1 MDMKKIFFIDFD
13 STFIQIESLEALAEI
28 SLKNNPQKKQ
38 IIEKIKNITNQ
49 GMNGEIDFGESLKK
63 RIKLLNANKSHIE
76 KTIKIVAKKI
86 TPSILTNKSFFE
98 KNFANVYIITG
109 GFRDMVWPIVKNFG
123 ITSDHVLANDFIY
136 DEKQNIIGFDEKNRL
151 SRQGGKAK
159 IIKDLNLK
167 GEIIMVGDGYTDY
180 EVKLHKIAHKFG
192 AFSENIARANVSKNA
207 DFNVP
212 NFDELLYR
220 FGFPTSISFPKNRI
234 KVVLFEKIDDLAAS
248 IFKREGYSVEQY
260 DKSFSGDE
268 LIEKI
273 KDAHIIGI
281 RSNTKITEQ
290 ILEHTPKL
298 MAIGTFCI
306 GTDQTDLKV
315 ATEKGITV
323 FNAPYSNTRS
333 VVELIIG
340 EIIVLSRDIFTKSN
354 QVHDGIWDKS
364 AKNNHE
370 IRGKKLGIIG
380 YGNIGSQLSVIAE
393 SMGMEVYFYDIVEKL
408 ALGNARRLSSMEELL
423 KKSDFVTIHVD
434 GRKSN
439 ANLIGEK
446 EFKMMREGTIFLN
459 ASRGFIVDLI
469 ALAKYLSN
477 GKIKSAAIDVFP
489 KEPKS
494 KDEKFINDLQKFPQV
509 IMTPHIGG
517 STEEAQSN
525 IANYVSNKIIDFINT
540 GNTYLSVNYPNIQL
554 PLQSNFH
561 RLLHLHQNVP
571 GILAQINGIM
581 AKYKMNIEGQYLKTN
596 ENVGYAITDVNSK
609 YDKSAIEELRHI
621 DGTIRLRVLF

>member
-1 MDMKKIFFIDFD
+1 MKKIFFIDFD
-13 STFIQIESLEALAEI
+13 STFIQVESLEALAEI

-38 IIEKIKNITNQ
+38 IVEKIKKITNQ
-49 GMNGEIDFGESLKK
+49 GMNGEIDFSDSLEK
-63 RIKLLNANKSHIE
+63 RIKILNANKADVE
-76 KTIKIVAKKI
+76 KTVKLLAKKV
-86 TPSILTNKSFFE
+86 TTSIVNNKGFFE
-98 KNFANVYIITG
+98 KNYQNIYIVTG
-109 GFRDMVWPIVKNFG
+109 GFKDLVWPIVKDFG
-123 ITSDHVLANDFIY
+123 ILENHVLANTFVY
-136 DEKQNIIGFDEKNRL
+136 DEKDNIVGFDLKNPL
-151 SRQGGKAK
+151 SKQGGKAK
-159 IIKDLNLK
+159 TIKNLNLK

-192 AFSENIARANVSKNA
+192 AFSENINRTNVSKNA

-212 NFDELLYR
+212 SFDELLYR

-234 KVVLFEKIDDLAAS
+234 KVVLFEKIDELS
-248 IFKREGYSVEQY
+248 TQIFKKEGYIVETY

-268 LIEKI
+268 LISRI
-273 KDAHIIGI
+273 RDAHIIGI
-281 RSNTKITEQ
+281 RSNTKITAQ

-306 GTDQTDLKV
+306 GTDQTDLRV
-315 ATEKGITV
+315 ATEKGIAV

-340 EIIVLSRDIFTKSN
+340 EIIALSRNLLVKSN

-370 IRGKKLGIIG
+370 IRGKKLGIVG

-393 SMGMEVYFYDIVEKL
+393 SLGMEVYFYDIVEKL
-408 ALGNARRLSSMEELL
+408 ALGNAKRVATLAELL

-439 ANLIGEK
+439 ANLISEK
-446 EFKMMREGTIFLN
+446 EFKMMKDGVIFLN
-459 ASRGFIVDLI
+459 ASRGFIVDI
-469 ALAKYLSN
+469 AALDKYLAN

-489 KEPKS
+489 AEPKS
-494 KDEKFINDLQKFPQV
+494 QDERFISELTKFSQIIL
-509 IMTPHIGG
+509 TPHIGG

-525 IANYVSNKIIDFINT
+525 IADYVSHKIIDFVNT
-540 GNTYLSVNYPNIQL
+540 GNTYLSVNFPNIQL
-554 PLQSNFH
+554 PLQTNFH
-561 RLLHLHQNVP
+561 RLLHLHRNVP

-596 ENVGYAITDVNSK
+596 ENVGYVITDVNNK
-609 YDKSAIEELRHI
+609 YDKKVIEELRHI
-621 DGTIRLRVLF
+621 NDTIRLRVLF